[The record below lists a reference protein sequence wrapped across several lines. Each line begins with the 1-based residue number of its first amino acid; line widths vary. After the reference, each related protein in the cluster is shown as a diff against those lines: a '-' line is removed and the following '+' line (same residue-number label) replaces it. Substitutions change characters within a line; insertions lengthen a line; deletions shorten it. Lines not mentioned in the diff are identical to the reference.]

1 MNTLKFKTNINCNNC
16 LAKVTP
22 VMNKLEGI
30 NQWHVDLASPQ
41 KTLTVESDQLNAEA
55 ILNALSSVGFIG
67 EALD

>member
-30 NQWHVDLASPQ
+30 KQWHVDLSNPM
-41 KTLTVESDQLNAEA
+41 KTLTVESDQLTAETV
-55 ILNALSSVGFIG
+55 LNALSSVGFIG